1 MTAAELRRR
10 DLARIADL
18 VPVGSRVL
26 DLGCGD
32 GLLLETLRDTRRAD
46 VHGVELDL
54 GNVAECVRRD
64 IPVVQFD
71 IDAGLGDFADASFDI
86 VVLSQ
91 TLQVVRKPAL
101 VLREMLRV
109 GRRGIV
115 SFPNFGHWKARGYL
129 TFRGRMPMSRSI
141 PYSWYDTPNIH
152 LTTVKDFREFVAAN
166 GGHIERELPLATSRG
181 GKQREV
187 HLWPNLFAETG
198 VAVVGSGPPA
208 PVTAVRKPAASGCCG
223 YDIERARLSHE
234 RSIRK

>member
-18 VPVGSRVL
+18 VPRGSRVL

-32 GLLLETLRDTRRAD
+32 GTLLALLRDTREAD

-54 GNVAECVRRD
+54 ANVAECVRRD

-71 IDAGLGDFADASFDI
+71 IDEGLPDFADGSFDI

-91 TLQVVRKPAL
+91 TLQVVRRPAL

-109 GRRGIV
+109 GKRGIV
-115 SFPNFGHWKARGYL
+115 SFPNFGHWKARAYL

-152 LTTVKDFREFVAAN
+152 LTTLKDFRAFVAAN
-166 GGHIERELPLATSRG
+166 GGHIEQELPLATSRG
-181 GKQREV
+181 GHQHEV
-187 HLWPNLFAETG
+187 ALWPNLFADTG
-198 VAVVGSGPPA
+198 VAVVCAGAPA
-208 PVTAVRKPAASGCCG
+208 PRTAVRGTSQATCCG
-223 YDIERARLSHE
+223 YDVDRARRTYEHGSH
-234 RSIRK
+234 R

>member
-18 VPVGSRVL
+18 VPRGSRVL

-32 GLLLETLRDTRRAD
+32 GTLLALLRDTREAD

-54 GNVAECVRRD
+54 ANVAECVRRD

-71 IDAGLGDFADASFDI
+71 IDEGLPDFADGSFDI

-91 TLQVVRKPAL
+91 TLQVVRRPAL

-109 GRRGIV
+109 GKRGIV
-115 SFPNFGHWKARGYL
+115 SFPNFGHWKARAYL

-141 PYSWYDTPNIH
+141 PLSLIH
-152 LTTVKDFREFVAAN
+152 
-166 GGHIERELPLATSRG
+166 I
-181 GKQREV
+181 
-187 HLWPNLFAETG
+187 
-198 VAVVGSGPPA
+198 
-208 PVTAVRKPAASGCCG
+208 
-223 YDIERARLSHE
+223 
-234 RSIRK
+234 

>member
-10 DLARIADL
+10 DLARIAEL
-18 VPVGSRVL
+18 VPLGSHVL

-32 GLLLETLRDTRRAD
+32 GLLLETLRDTRGAQ

-54 GNVAECVRRD
+54 ANVAECVRRD

-71 IDAGLGDFADASFDI
+71 IDEGLRDFADGAFDI

-129 TFRGRMPMSRSI
+129 TLRGRMPMSRSI

-152 LTTVKDFREFVAAN
+152 LTTLKDFREFVAAN
-166 GGHIERELPLATSRG
+166 GGHIEQELPLATTRS

-187 HLWPNLFAETG
+187 LLWPNLFAETG
-198 VAVVGSGPPA
+198 VAVVRAGKAEPRSTPRTSQA
-208 PVTAVRKPAASGCCG
+208 TCCG
-223 YDIERARLSHE
+223 YDVDRARAMYDHSQ
-234 RSIRK
+234 RK